1 MLSFVLYVANFQI
14 GLMEA
19 GTGKQHLD
27 GNGGNGG
34 MTHMLDIMS
43 LKKL

>member
-1 MLSFVLYVANFQI
+1 VANFQI

-19 GTGKQHLD
+19 GTGKQRLD

-34 MTHMLDIMS
+34 MTLMLGTMS
-43 LKKL
+43 LKSR